1 MSNKLTDAEIE
12 YLAKGIIMGGGPDE
26 PDPGVRVK
34 CLHCGDVIQSMYR
47 HDYKWCS
54 CHSVA
59 IDGGGAYT
67 KMSYEKNAKYIFVE
81 SDKDLDAT
89 LVGPRDT
96 SEDGTWCH
104 NCEQWVLRS
113 DTERRE
119 VEIEFFNTT
128 KIVERD
134 FCKQGCQK
142 KGA

>member
-1 MSNKLTDAEIE
+1 MSDKLTDEQIE
-12 YLAKGIIMGGGPDE
+12 FLARGIIMGGGPDE
-26 PDPGVRVK
+26 PDPGARIK

-54 CHSVA
+54 CHSVS

-67 KMSYEKNAKYIFVE
+67 KIGYADNARYIFVE
-81 SDKDLDAT
+81 SDRDLDAT

-96 SEDGTWCH
+96 SQDKTWCH
-104 NCEQWVLRS
+104 NCEQLVLKS
-113 DTERRE
+113 STFSKE
-119 VEIEFFNTT
+119 VDISMTD
-128 KIVERD
+128 KPLIVERD